1 MQEITS
7 QPALPNLTLSSSNL
21 AEIPTGDRKDECRK
35 CYQPQF
41 KGRACEHFHLQKKN
55 STDSTFS
62 DGKEQ
67 GFVGVKSS
75 PILFHL
81 SATV

>member
-1 MQEITS
+1 MQEITP
-7 QPALPNLTLSSSNL
+7 QPAPPNLTLSSSNFT
-21 AEIPTGDRKDECRK
+21 EIPTGDRKDECRK
-35 CYQPQF
+35 CYQPQI
-41 KGRACEHFHLQKKN
+41 KAELVNTSICKIN